1 MNMKKLFFAILSV
14 ALLCTACEK
23 SSLPQLE
30 QNPYRKVVEYTP
42 GTFTMEVP
50 GALTADALYDWLSM
64 SQSGNTATFTI
75 RRNTQDI
82 IRRAEFT
89 IAGSSQKAV
98 ISQKSHKLD
107 ATVSTNILNQGATQ
121 ITIGTNLSTSF
132 ADDYASWGIIYGKT
146 SDVNA
151 GKEVPQAGAPA
162 AKNEVTIEGLEE
174 GVDYYFWSYV
184 TTTEGDKI
192 ISGMAAAVAP
202 VFVKAG
208 DDIVKII
215 TEAKEFATIRVQ
227 GGVNFGALYL
237 GDFAKNKIITGGW
250 NAEFTEQSMDN
261 LTILDGS
268 GSNPA
273 LLIAGDAAAT
283 TGLNGSVEVSFFE
296 IRNGKSISGYG
307 GGVYACGGPITIKN
321 CYIHDNVATDRG
333 GGIAA
338 GKSIVSEIYIVNNII
353 EGNKADGHGAGISIE
368 TGNPNDGEP
377 PYNYVQIV
385 SNLII
390 GNISTARD
398 GYASSIY
405 TAYSVDV
412 QIVNNTITGNMN
424 WNEYGGAYVGFKVRD
439 SGRVCMANNLVVGN
453 LCSDC
458 HKEDPTEA
466 PVYYRQERHI
476 DVSGAKAGVAYNIF
490 EGNVGGLQNCVTN
503 DANEYMTYNFSL
515 TDVMSSKYQPA
526 GKALGFGT
534 LGTVNY
540 ASLSY
545 PDDVQ
550 TCNVSAILDKF
561 NKDMAGNPRVVDGK
575 VDAGCYQ
582 AQ

>member
-1 MNMKKLFFAILSV
+1 MKKIFFAIFSV
-14 ALLCTACEK
+14 ALLFTACEK
-23 SSLPQLE
+23 GSLPQLE
-30 QNPYRKVVEYTP
+30 QNPYRKVMEYTP
-42 GTFTMEVP
+42 GEYTMEVP
-50 GALTADALYDWLSM
+50 GNLTPDMLYDWISV
-64 SQSGNTATFTI
+64 SQSGNKATFTVK
-75 RRNTQDI
+75 RNTQDI

-89 IAGSSQKAV
+89 IAGNSEKAV
-98 ISQKSHKLD
+98 ISQKAHKLD
-107 ATVSTNILNQGATQ
+107 ASVTTTIVNQGATQ
-121 ITIGTNLSTSF
+121 ITIGSSLSTSF
-132 ADDYASWGIIYGKT
+132 ADDYASWGVIYGKT
-146 SDVNA
+146 SDIAA
-151 GKEVPQAGAPA
+151 GTDVPQSSAPG
-162 AKNEVTIEGLEE
+162 KNEVTINGLEE
-174 GVDYYFWSYV
+174 GVDYYFWTYV
-184 TTTEGDKI
+184 VSTEGDKI

-208 DDIVKII
+208 EDIVKII
-215 TEAKEFATIRVQ
+215 TEAKEFASIRVQ
-227 GGVNFGALYL
+227 GGVSFGALYL
-237 GDFAKNKIITGGW
+237 GDFAKNKVITGGW

-261 LTILDGS
+261 LTILDGM
-268 GSNPA
+268 GSAPA
-273 LLIAGDAAAT
+273 LLIAGDNAGT

-296 IRNGKSISGYG
+296 IRNGKSLNGYG

-321 CYIHDNVATDRG
+321 CYIHDNEASDRG

-338 GKSIVSEIYIVNNII
+338 GKSIVSELYIVNNII
-353 EGNKADGHGAGISIE
+353 KGNKAAGHGAGISIE

-390 GNISTARD
+390 DNISTARD

-439 SGRVCMANNLVVGN
+439 SGRVCMVNNLVVGN

-476 DVSGAKAGVAYNIF
+476 DVSGAKAGIAYNIF

-503 DANEYMTYNFSL
+503 EANEYMTYNFNL
-515 TDVMSSKYQPA
+515 TDVMSASYQPA

-534 LGTVNY
+534 LGSVNY

-550 TCNVSAILDKF
+550 TCNVSSILEKF
-561 NKDMAGNPRVVDGK
+561 NKDMAGNTRVVDGK